1 MWLITMNKDLLSHE
15 ILNILERLR
24 IMHDLL
30 REKNFSHISKQEI
43 QSDLTTNLDLL
54 NKHFEKLA
62 QY

>member
-1 MWLITMNKDLLSHE
+1 MNKDLLSHE

-54 NKHFEKLA
+54 KKHFEKLA

>member
-1 MWLITMNKDLLSHE
+1 MNKDLLSHE

-30 REKNFSHISKQEI
+30 REQNFSHISKEEL
-43 QSDLTTNLDLL
+43 QSDLSTNLDLL
-54 NKHFEKLA
+54 KNHFEKLA

>member
-1 MWLITMNKDLLSHE
+1 MNKDLLSHE

-30 REKNFSHISKQEI
+30 REQNFAHISKEEL
-43 QSDLTTNLDLL
+43 QSDLSTNLDLL
-54 NKHFEKLA
+54 KNHFEKLA